1 MGKLKNAIL
10 AVDIGGTNARFGC
23 LTQSND
29 GFWKIDSFL
38 KFLGANYKSFDDA
51 LEYYLQS
58 LDDIPTKIAISAA
71 GPVFNNR
78 VKLTNAQWELSTPDI
93 INKFGFEACGIY
105 NDFCGMTRSIPELPP
120 EELISVRDGTPQTN
134 ATILVAG
141 PGTGFG
147 VGYLVPTGAGW
158 HVLPSEGGHV
168 SYAPQTDIE
177 YELLKVLKRDHKFVS
192 LELVSSGMGLPYVH
206 RAVCEIFGRP
216 YAELHPD
223 EIRERA
229 IHQDMICAN
238 VCEIRA
244 TAAMGA
250 IGDFALAGGA
260 QGGIVLAGG
269 VSERM
274 IDFYKMPA
282 AMDRLLNRGTHSEYV
297 KNIPI
302 HLLKSP
308 GAPLIGAA
316 ALLKDA
322 D

>member
-1 MGKLKNAIL
+1 MGKLKNSTL

-23 LTQSND
+23 LTQSPD
-29 GFWKIDSFL
+29 GFWTIASFL
-38 KFLGANYKSFDDA
+38 KFPVANYMSFNEA

-58 LDDIPTKIAISAA
+58 LDDSPIRIAISAA
-71 GPVFNNR
+71 GPVLNNR
-78 VKLTNAQWELSTPDI
+78 VKLTNAQWELSTQDI
-93 INKFGFEACGIY
+93 IYQFGFEACGIY
-105 NDFCGMTRSIPELPP
+105 NDFCGMTRSIPELRQDQ
-120 EELISVRDGTPQTN
+120 LILVREGTSQPN
-134 ATILVAG
+134 APILVAG

-147 VGYLVPTGAGW
+147 VGYLVPTRAGW
-158 HVLPSEGGHV
+158 HVVPSEGGHV
-168 SYAPQTDIE
+168 AYAPQTDIE

-192 LELVSSGMGLPYVH
+192 LELVSSGMGLPFVH
-206 RAVCEIFGRP
+206 RAVCEIFGKP

-223 EIRERA
+223 EIRARA
-229 IHQDMICAN
+229 SRKDPICQN
-238 VCEIRA
+238 VCEVRA

-282 AMDRLLNRGTHSEYV
+282 AMDRFLNRGTHSEYV

-316 ALLKDA
+316 ALLNDA
-322 D
+322 A